1 MLPRARDDHAR
12 PAHERQ
18 GHAMGDTCIP
28 PTPNQLLTAILSST
42 MQSSCLFRLSSVDC
56 AACVHR
62 STAAAWPGPQVDS
75 RISENLE
82 GMAGHI
88 LTIRRHSLQQDDTSA
103 KIFNHRL
110 LDARCHQLLE
120 AHGSRV
126 PRLAPWQCKKQQI
139 GASRKECHLRCK
151 RTAYLVSVT
160 LDDSVKS
167 TDDPF
172 SPRM

>member
-1 MLPRARDDHAR
+1 MMTYTGTTCARKETASQQGALSFSCTTAGACNGDD
-12 PAHERQ
+12 
-18 GHAMGDTCIP
+18 
-28 PTPNQLLTAILSST
+28 
-42 MQSSCLFRLSSVDC
+42 
-56 AACVHR
+56 
-62 STAAAWPGPQVDS
+62 
-75 RISENLE
+75 
-82 GMAGHI
+82 I

-126 PRLAPWQCKKQQI
+126 PRLTPWQCKKQQI

-151 RTAYLVSVT
+151 RTSYLVSVT